1 MRSFGERTVGV
12 HRAHGARELAHLQE
26 ELDGEE
32 LQLLA
37 AQLAVGELEPERV
50 TAEGPPRLDARDQI
64 LDEGLGGQ
72 NLAHRFLLAT
82 RVRAPVWLVCRVA
95 SRRLS

>member
-1 MRSFGERTVGV
+1 M

-37 AQLAVGELEPERV
+37 AELAVGEIEPERMA
-50 TAEGPPRLDARDQI
+50 AERPPRLDPRDEI
-64 LDEGLGGQ
+64 PDEGLGCQ
-72 NLAHRFLLAT
+72 NRAHLSLL
-82 RVRAPVWLVCRVA
+82 LQ
-95 SRRLS
+95 SGL